1 MIIGQLESLRS
12 YVARFNRE
20 ALLIYEADDKVLVIA
35 FTNGLCFGEFL
46 FSIYK
51 NDPKTMADM
60 LYKATK
66 YMNAE
71 DAMIA
76 QEGKGKKRDSQDA
89 GRPYER
95 RKSAWTNEKREDKRS
110 RSPVG

>member
-1 MIIGQLESLRS
+1 MT
-12 YVARFNRE
+12 YFNKE
-20 ALLIYEADDKVLVIA
+20 ALLIGEANDKVLVIA
-35 FTNGLCFGEFL
+35 FTNKLQSGEFL

-71 DAMIA
+71 DTNDCPWGQAK
-76 QEGKGKKRDSQDA
+76 EG
-89 GRPYER
+89 
-95 RKSAWTNEKREDKRS
+95 RETR
-110 RSPVG
+110 RSPS